1 MAFMMDTLLRPVGVA
16 LLVFSLAP
24 KHRRI
29 VFFVTLGVITLNS
42 IIGITESILVSRLI
56 PYKIH
61 GFSITEDFFRSTA
74 LLGHPLSNALI
85 TAVGLIFA
93 LGYLRSNVA
102 RIIIGAILITG
113 LLSFGGCTALAAA
126 LLSVFLMLAI
136 GVVQDLR
143 NGHFKYGESALLAVA
158 LLVAPFLISVMV
170 GSTNIGSRIIGY
182 LRWGASADA
191 RLESLNLFQYISMDD
206 LIFGMPVERLGE
218 MTNDI
223 GTIGTIENF
232 WVVLIARMGLI
243 GFGIFFIALAAFC
256 YRLMQEGKL
265 AAKVA
270 VIMFLFIA
278 SSNNS
283 LSSKSPALC
292 VLVLLIVSGAS
303 YLQNRSIRGNGA
315 DKKGSKSLPR
325 GFRSQQT
332 AGTRRPRS
340 NPNLRPTS

>member
-1 MAFMMDTLLRPVGVA
+1 
-16 LLVFSLAP
+16 
-24 KHRRI
+24 
-29 VFFVTLGVITLNS
+29 
-42 IIGITESILVSRLI
+42 
-56 PYKIH
+56 
-61 GFSITEDFFRSTA
+61 
-74 LLGHPLSNALI
+74 
-85 TAVGLIFA
+85 
-93 LGYLRSNVA
+93 
-102 RIIIGAILITG
+102 
-113 LLSFGGCTALAAA
+113 
-126 LLSVFLMLAI
+126 
-136 GVVQDLR
+136 
-143 NGHFKYGESALLAVA
+143 
-158 LLVAPFLISVMV
+158 
-170 GSTNIGSRIIGY
+170 
-182 LRWGASADA
+182 
-191 RLESLNLFQYISMDD
+191 MDD

-315 DKKGSKSLPR
+315 DKKGSQSLPR